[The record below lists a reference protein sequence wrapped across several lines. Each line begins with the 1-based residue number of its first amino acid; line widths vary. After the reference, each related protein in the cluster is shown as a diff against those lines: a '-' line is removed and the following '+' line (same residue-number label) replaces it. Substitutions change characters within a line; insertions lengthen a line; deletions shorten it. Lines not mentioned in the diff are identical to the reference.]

1 MLNIAHRGFSRLYPE
16 NTALAFEKAVEA
28 GADGIELDVHLTK
41 DNAVV
46 VIHDES
52 IDRTSDGTGFLC
64 DLTLEELKQ
73 FDFSGKHRGKIPK
86 QEILTLDEYFAL
98 MRPYSILTNIE
109 LKTGIFPYD
118 GLEEK
123 VVSIVNAHSVSDR
136 ILFSSFNHRS
146 LLKAKRLA
154 PNILCGVLTSNRMLR
169 PEKYCKEWGFEC
181 YHPLHS
187 ALDQEVVKA
196 LHAEGILVHPWIGST
211 APDYKTLIKYGVD
224 ALITD
229 DPDKIHALLVRL

>member
-98 MRPYSILTNIE
+98 MRPYSILTNIRVE
-109 LKTGIFPYD
+109 NGIFLRRT
-118 GLEEK
+118 GRK

-136 ILFSSFNHRS
+136 ILS
-146 LLKAKRLA
+146 L
-154 PNILCGVLTSNRMLR
+154 P
-169 PEKYCKEWGFEC
+169 
-181 YHPLHS
+181 
-187 ALDQEVVKA
+187 
-196 LHAEGILVHPWIGST
+196 ST
-211 APDYKTLIKYGVD
+211 TEAF
-224 ALITD
+224 
-229 DPDKIHALLVRL
+229 